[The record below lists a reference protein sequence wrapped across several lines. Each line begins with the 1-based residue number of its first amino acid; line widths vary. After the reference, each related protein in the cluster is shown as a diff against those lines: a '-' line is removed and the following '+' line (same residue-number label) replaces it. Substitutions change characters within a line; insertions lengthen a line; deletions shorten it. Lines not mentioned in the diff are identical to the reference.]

1 MKYPIKSIPGH
12 NDENTAYYVVTMR
25 IKVNLAGNVV
35 I

>member
-12 NDENTAYYVVTMR
+12 DDENTAYHVVTMR
-25 IKVNLAGNVV
+25 IKVNLAENVA